1 MTAPADGNAGAGDAA
16 GSFGEIPR
24 PNEAYGAQN
33 PRFADSDRNDGQ
45 QGQVSQGV
53 DLGPNFE
60 RLEEERPEL
69 VNALREL
76 VRQYRVEGVAARM
89 HEIRRIR
96 QARLFWQ
103 GLQYAWWNPNDMN
116 WHLPFE
122 QKFNDDRTLEEMPR
136 YQFVTN
142 FYQGFGL
149 SFVAVLSQDV
159 PSVRFYPQ
167 SAQSLVDIAAARA
180 ASDVAELIERN
191 NHVEQLLTSI
201 GYFLWTDGKV
211 GAYVRFV
218 KDGQRFGFR
227 EEEILAA
234 VEIPLGVDTWVC
246 PSCGRETPVVGYEEV
261 QNGYPR
267 SAISDQETI
276 QDAGN
281 LPRSLDSGLQK
292 AQTSARD
299 DNFGFGENDGA
310 VGSGAGTGHNP
321 ESAYAVDLAGESLAP
336 EGVSY
341 TCPGCGAELGERD
354 LRRAERVTVP
364 RVVETRRVA
373 NGQEVISIAGGLE
386 LNTPVW
392 ANEMH
397 EYPYLQWQAEV
408 HRAKLKAAYPL
419 AAGKIE
425 SAPSQGPEDVY
436 ARVSRLS
443 VEQGLP
449 SIHPGDALMNLITF
463 DRTWLRPWAFYGIEN
478 EEVRNEL
485 LALFPDGCYVGFAG
499 DVYCEARNES
509 MDDHWRVL
517 HALPGD
523 GQNRPSV
530 GDSLV
535 QVQERYNTLSNMQ
548 AETYEYGIPPIYAD
562 PQVLDFDALAN
573 QVAEPAAH
581 FPARARPGQP
591 LAAGFFQP
599 APAQVPPDMI
609 RHQQDLIGP
618 VSQFLTGLFPA
629 VFGGNME
636 DVKTAS
642 GYAMARDQAMGRLGL
657 VWRRLK
663 QFYGEVMLLGVDC
676 FRKNRPEDVDVPLLG
691 PDGTLDARMI
701 RVGDLKGNIC
711 VHPEADETF
720 PRLKSQQRGV
730 LQQLFG
736 LKDPLIQEALA
747 EPANLGYIKNVLGL
761 TELVIPGEDSRNK
774 QLREIQVLLGS
785 VPIVV
790 HVSENVTRDSSVAG
804 KAENPEGSPNDSG
817 GTRDTEHG
825 PRTVV
830 LPSVPVDLLL
840 DDHAV
845 EFEEC
850 KRWANSEAGQSA
862 KMTNPAGFANV
873 RAHAEAHLRAMTTF
887 APPTD
892 SSTQQP
898 PAVRR
903 GQVSPPPAPAPVHEP
918 RAPMVAR
925 TPRESSTRADAERD
939 GQGDHWVTING
950 NHVLI
955 SEPQGKQPAQAQPA
969 ASIKV
974 LNKDVTI
981 AYDPRLSVEEKLRAS
996 KEIAAAVDL
1005 LNKNA
1010 DKLTDDEKK
1019 AIGEISSV
1027 FETASDKD
1035 KLGATGKGS
1044 MTLSKDYMEAA
1055 GVSAAWLASLF
1066 GHEGQHYLNSG
1077 KYSGTERWRDEQSA
1091 SRVQLGIGNKIGF
1104 SPNERSSLQN
1114 WMDDKN
1120 RATMQEHM
1128 EKGYTY

>member
-16 GSFGEIPR
+16 DLVRGNLLSFGKNLTPE
-24 PNEAYGAQN
+24 G
-33 PRFADSDRNDGQ
+33 
-45 QGQVSQGV
+45 VSYSAAAPG
-53 DLGPNFE
+53 LNFE

-201 GYFLWTDGKV
+201 GYFLWTDGKL
-211 GAYVRFV
+211 GAYVRYV

-234 VEIPLGVDTWVC
+234 VEVPLGVDTWIC
-246 PSCGRETPVVGYEEV
+246 PSCGRETPVWGNQGVQDGY
-261 QNGYPR
+261 QG
-267 SAISDQETI
+267 SMTSGQETT

-281 LPRSLDSGLQK
+281 LPRSLDFGLQE

-299 DNFGFGENDGA
+299 DNFGQGEDDEALSG
-310 VGSGAGTGHNP
+310 GAGEGLT
-321 ESAYAVDLAGESLAP
+321 P

-341 TCPGCGAELGERD
+341 TCPGCGAELVEKD

-774 QLREIQVLLGS
+774 QLREIQVLLS
-785 VPIVV
+785 SAPIVV
-790 HVSENVTRDSSVAG
+790 RQRVAG
-804 KAENPEGSPNDSG
+804 DQDAGTQPGSLDSG
-817 GTRDTEHG
+817 LQNAQTSARDDNPMG
-825 PRTVV
+825 GGVVV
-830 LPSVPVDLLL
+830 LPSVVVDVLM

-862 KMTNPAGFANV
+862 KITNPAGFANV
-873 RAHAEAHLRAMTTF
+873 RAHAEAHLRAMEN
-887 APPTD
+887 A
-892 SSTQQP
+892 
-898 PAVRR
+898 A
-903 GQVSPPPAPAPVHEP
+903 APVP
-918 RAPMVAR
+918 KPDVGGVA
-925 TPRESSTRADAERD
+925 
-939 GQGDHWVTING
+939 G
-950 NHVLI
+950 
-955 SEPQGKQPAQAQPA
+955 
-969 ASIKV
+969 
-974 LNKDVTI
+974 
-981 AYDPRLSVEEKLRAS
+981 
-996 KEIAAAVDL
+996 
-1005 LNKNA
+1005 
-1010 DKLTDDEKK
+1010 
-1019 AIGEISSV
+1019 
-1027 FETASDKD
+1027 
-1035 KLGATGKGS
+1035 
-1044 MTLSKDYMEAA
+1044 
-1055 GVSAAWLASLF
+1055 
-1066 GHEGQHYLNSG
+1066 
-1077 KYSGTERWRDEQSA
+1077 
-1091 SRVQLGIGNKIGF
+1091 
-1104 SPNERSSLQN
+1104 
-1114 WMDDKN
+1114 
-1120 RATMQEHM
+1120 
-1128 EKGYTY
+1128 